1 MKSWCIGQPS
11 GKYVAKMED
20 VLDVY
25 QRPYDPRRPVV
36 CLDEVS
42 KELHSTPRGSLPL
55 EPGKPRRE
63 DYEYE
68 RHGVVNLFLAI
79 EPLRGWRRVRV
90 TERRTKQDF
99 AEQLRL
105 LADEDFP
112 DAEVIVLVVDNLNT
126 HGPGALYE
134 RFEPEEAHRLAAKFE
149 WHYTPEHASWLNVAE
164 CELSVL
170 SHQCLA
176 RRIAEKDTLSR
187 EVTAWETRRN
197 QSCAK
202 VNWQFTTADARIK
215 LRRLY
220 PVVKEQ
226 NTT

>member
-1 MKSWCIGQPS
+1 MKSWCIGKPS
-11 GKYVAKMED
+11 GTYVAKMDD

-25 QRPYDPRRPVV
+25 QRPYDPKRPTV
-36 CLDEVS
+36 CLDETS
-42 KELHSTPRGSLPL
+42 KELHAIPRGSLPL
-55 EPGKPRRE
+55 KSGQPLRK

-68 RHGVVNLFLAI
+68 RHGVANLFLVI
-79 EPLRGWRRVRV
+79 EPLRGWRKVRV

-99 AEQLRL
+99 AEQLRQ

-112 DAEVIVLVVDNLNT
+112 AAEVIVLITDNLNT

-134 RFEPEEAHRLAAKFE
+134 RFEAAEAHRLAAKFE

-170 SHQCLA
+170 AAQCLNQSIPDKATLIRAVAAWEA
-176 RRIAEKDTLSR
+176 RRNKT
-187 EVTAWETRRN
+187 
-197 QSCAK
+197 CKK
-202 VNWQFTTADARIK
+202 VDWQFTTADARIK

-220 PVVKEQ
+220 PVIKEQ
-226 NTT
+226 NSA